1 MWRHRSWP
9 SATQGQSALT
19 RYQLFWYL
27 NLGLH
32 NLHHYEKQ
40 VPVALATKSVVFFL
54 EELELTRCLWGE
66 RRDQKWGCVW
76 GEERLNVNLL
86 PCILCVCVCVC
97 VCVWWDWTQGFMHVS
112 THFTTDFF
120 SQLCCLV
127 FNQCLSCFGARY
139 LSSSE
144 CPPPFPFR
152 FSYQDLTRH
161 GECHFCQDLGKSH

>member
-32 NLHHYEKQ
+32 NFHHYEKQ

-97 VCVWWDWTQGFMHVS
+97 VCVCGGIEPRVLCTLAHTLPLTSSPSSAALYLISACHALEQGI
-112 THFTTDFF
+112 
-120 SQLCCLV
+120 LV
-127 FNQCLSCFGARY
+127 HQNVL
-139 LSSSE
+139 
-144 CPPPFPFR
+144 PPF
-152 FSYQDLTRH
+152 L
-161 GECHFCQDLGKSH
+161 LGFLIKT